1 MDFNNYGNENRR
13 NDFDGQGNSEST
25 DNDILSNVSPN
36 TGGDRE
42 HEINRDAD
50 TAAAQSTSQYAGA
63 DSAQN
68 MNQYTNG
75 YAGHGMNQHINGQMG
90 SGLNQHTNDSANYG
104 TGHNINND
112 MGYGGYPNNSNGNYG
127 PNRTG
132 QSPYGYPYPPSYK
145 MPGKSLATASMI
157 LGIISILSTI
167 LMTLYIPM
175 ILGSIAI
182 VLAILSK
189 GSKNNMPGQATA
201 GIVCGAG
208 GLVVNVG
215 IFTAALVFVFSHPEI
230 LQETARTYDT
240 FLEQYYGEST
250 EEMFG
255 QSMEDMIN
263 ETFGL
268 E

>member
-1 MDFNNYGNENRR
+1 MGDTQTTAMGTMFQTV
-13 NDFDGQGNSEST
+13 QGNHPT
-25 DNDILSNVSPN
+25 V
-36 TGGDRE
+36 T
-42 HEINRDAD
+42 
-50 TAAAQSTSQYAGA
+50 
-63 DSAQN
+63 
-68 MNQYTNG
+68 
-75 YAGHGMNQHINGQMG
+75 
-90 SGLNQHTNDSANYG
+90 
-104 TGHNINND
+104 
-112 MGYGGYPNNSNGNYG
+112 
-127 PNRTG
+127 
-132 QSPYGYPYPPSYK
+132 PSYK

>member
-13 NDFDGQGNSEST
+13 NDYDGQGNSEST
-25 DNDILSNVSPN
+25 DNDMLSNVSPN

-50 TAAAQSTSQYAGA
+50 TAAAQSTNQYAGA

-132 QSPYGYPYPPSYK
+132 QSPYGYPYPPLLQDARK
-145 MPGKSLATASMI
+145 KPGYCI
-157 LGIISILSTI
+157 HDIGHYFHSIHYFNDP
-167 LMTLYIPM
+167 LYPHDF
-175 ILGSIAI
+175 GKYRNCAGNS
-182 VLAILSK
+182 VQ
-189 GSKNNMPGQATA
+189 GQ
-201 GIVCGAG
+201 
-208 GLVVNVG
+208 
-215 IFTAALVFVFSHPEI
+215 
-230 LQETARTYDT
+230 Q
-240 FLEQYYGEST
+240 EQYARAGNCRDCLRGGRPCGECGNIYGR
-250 EEMFG
+250 FG
-255 QSMEDMIN
+255 FHFFPS
-263 ETFGL
+263 
-268 E
+268 

>member
-1 MDFNNYGNENRR
+1 
-13 NDFDGQGNSEST
+13 
-25 DNDILSNVSPN
+25 
-36 TGGDRE
+36 
-42 HEINRDAD
+42 
-50 TAAAQSTSQYAGA
+50 
-63 DSAQN
+63 
-68 MNQYTNG
+68 
-75 YAGHGMNQHINGQMG
+75 MG

>member
-25 DNDILSNVSPN
+25 DNDMQSNVSPN
-36 TGGDRE
+36 TGDDRE

-255 QSMEDMIN
+255 QSIEYMSYEP
-263 ETFGL
+263 FGR

>member
-13 NDFDGQGNSEST
+13 NDYDGQGNSEST
-25 DNDILSNVSPN
+25 DNDMLSNVSPN

-50 TAAAQSTSQYAGA
+50 TAAAQSTNQYAGA

-201 GIVCGAG
+201 GIVCGEY
-208 GLVVNVG
+208 LRP
-215 IFTAALVFVFSHPEI
+215 LWFSFFPIPKSYRKRHVLMTLFSNNIMGNPQKKCSGSLWKI
-230 LQETARTYDT
+230 
-240 FLEQYYGEST
+240 
-250 EEMFG
+250 
-255 QSMEDMIN
+255 
-263 ETFGL
+263 
-268 E
+268 

>member
-25 DNDILSNVSPN
+25 DNDMQSNVSPN

-50 TAAAQSTSQYAGA
+50 TAAAQSTNQYAGA

-240 FLEQYYGEST
+240 FLEQYYGNPQKKCS
-250 EEMFG
+250 G
-255 QSMEDMIN
+255 SLWKI
-263 ETFGL
+263 
-268 E
+268 

>member
-25 DNDILSNVSPN
+25 DNDMQSNVSPN

-50 TAAAQSTSQYAGA
+50 TAAAQSTNQHAGA

-68 MNQYTNG
+68 MNQYT
-75 YAGHGMNQHINGQMG
+75 NGQMG

-157 LGIISILSTI
+157 LGIISYMQIGPA
-167 LMTLYIPM
+167 MTMTIPM